1 MSDHGNVSSIEIWRN
16 SRVDLGEFPENRQG
30 GRWGRQRKGR
40 RSWGGGA
47 GDGEKERER
56 TVCLDR
62 IRGRFIVEPKAHTMV
77 KPIAQY
83 GPFLH
88 S

>member
-1 MSDHGNVSSIEIWRN
+1 MGKTE
-16 SRVDLGEFPENRQG
+16 
-30 GRWGRQRKGR
+30 KGKEEL
-40 RSWGGGA
+40 GGGA